1 MSWLTKQESAFEE
14 NRFGAMTIMLT
25 FQSCLGSVAA
35 MLSIQ
40 NDVWALVS
48 IIAVITMS
56 SNAMFIAQA
65 DAKFC
70 IITFYLS
77 VLFNAGVVLTFLLF

>member
-1 MSWLTKQESAFEE
+1 MSWLTKQEDIFEE

-40 NDVWALVS
+40 NDIWALVS

-65 DAKFC
+65 NAKYCIVTFC
-70 IITFYLS
+70 IS
-77 VLFNAGVVLTFLLF
+77 VLLNAGVILTFLLI